1 MKVVVVFAVLIAA
14 LFVINTSSIAG
25 TEPARSAAGLIF
37 LILMILGY
45 FLPTIIARTRGHP
58 NSAPIGIINFFFG
71 WTFLGWFIALVWSA
85 TAIRPRCPL
94 SQP

>member
-1 MKVVVVFAVLIAA
+1 MKVVVTFAVLIGA
-14 LFVINTSSIAG
+14 LILINTSSIAG
-25 TEPARSAAGLIF
+25 TEPAKSAAGLIF

-58 NSAPIGIINFFFG
+58 NSAPIGILNF
-71 WTFLGWFIALVWSA
+71 FLGWSFLFWLVALIWSA